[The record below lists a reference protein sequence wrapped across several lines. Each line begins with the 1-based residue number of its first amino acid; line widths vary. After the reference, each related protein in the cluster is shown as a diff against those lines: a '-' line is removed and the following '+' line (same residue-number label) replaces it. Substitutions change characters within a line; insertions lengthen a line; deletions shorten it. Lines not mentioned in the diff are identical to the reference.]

1 MTGDGMSEISPLNR
15 ARQLLATVTS
25 PARAAA
31 VAREVLSLLDQVE
44 QEHSRPGE
52 VSRPSRRGAVPVIY
66 TVQTTEIG
74 ENLAEHRPD
83 GSSRPFRCPRP
94 VYDAFV
100 NVLADAGRPVSTDEI
115 VQGIEKLIGYR
126 PGDHQYRVP
135 LRLFLYLS
143 PPLLVRSR
151 ARYSLPDPR
160 TFSTS
165 AVKLWNSLKAAT

>member
-1 MTGDGMSEISPLNR
+1 MTDGGMSEISPLDR
-15 ARQLLATVTS
+15 ARQLLATMTS
-25 PARAAA
+25 PARTAA
-31 VAREVLSLLDQVE
+31 VAKEVLALLDQVE
-44 QEHSRPGE
+44 QQHARPSE

-100 NVLADAGRPVSTDEI
+100 EVLAEAKRPVSTDEI
-115 VQGIEKLIGYR
+115 VQGVEKLIGYR

-135 LRLFLYLS
+135 LRLFLHVS

-151 ARYSLPDPR
+151 ARYSLPEPK
-160 TFSTS
+160 TFATS
-165 AVKLWNSLKAAT
+165 AAKLWASLKA